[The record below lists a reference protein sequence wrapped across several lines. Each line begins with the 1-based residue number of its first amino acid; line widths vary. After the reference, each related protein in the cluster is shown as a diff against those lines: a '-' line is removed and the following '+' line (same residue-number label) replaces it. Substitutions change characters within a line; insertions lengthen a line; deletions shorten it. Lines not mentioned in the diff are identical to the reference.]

1 MCLFLASDD
10 SLKTPQYEPP
20 NSCNMHTFITYK
32 KMPFIDVSPRGSN
45 PDQKAH

>member
-1 MCLFLASDD
+1 MRLFLIAAE
-10 SLKTPQYEPP
+10 SLKTKQYRPL
-20 NSCNMHTFITYK
+20 NSCNMQTLITYK